1 MNKKFLLI
9 LFLSF
14 FSNNLFADS
23 FNFEKDCPAGKCLPD
38 LVKEAQELT
47 KKAIAEGC
55 LPAEGS
61 STEAI
66 DKFYDGKEVDDR
78 CLGFLQSIKIA
89 NDKIILVQ
97 SILEGAP
104 LLSGETQCRTDQNVN
119 PDLPPS
125 LLQLAEHSENQCTEE
140 KRTEINNQCGDDFK
154 CALVSSSTTIVGPIL
169 KVLNLHDS
177 LQKAMPK
184 NCDVSDDNCFAQL
197 MTGFIDAAWNFLK
210 GTWEL
215 LGMGYEWGKKK
226 VISGWNNFWGI
237 EDKTSNNQLALAQA
251 SEEPGIFQALI
262 DDFPGS
268 MSKMWSGLMTMMKEW
283 VKSDVF
289 CQKWEATPHLSKCL
303 EPLEGFECLSCK
315 SMIRGG
321 CSVLGNVLAEIV
333 PSFLTGGAFS
343 VIKHGSSAAVKLGRA
358 LKVSD
363 KLRKAVQVTRLD
375 KLAKVSVAAGG
386 WTLRSA
392 KAVAIGYLKS
402 PMHKSTMLAMSRI
415 AAKLDGGLAR
425 VVINGG
431 KSTLQ
436 LGGKA
441 LGTSFKVVTF
451 PFDNALTRKAFSY
464 GIKTGD
470 LVSGKV
476 NAVVSGGVR
485 ASGLGSKANAAFQS
499 IDDVSREMA
508 IVESRLAAPRPVNM
522 SSAEMQQ
529 LVEDARKF
537 EALRAEYLTKVQAN
551 RAPILDDLFTKNPQK
566 IELNKLIEEL
576 YPELK
581 YEMELTKTL
590 SGTKVVNAERD
601 LMARIKGVQDPAIRE
616 KLLIELNNWKSKPSR
631 LSLKLDSKRYFHSG
645 EIYKNADMIPED
657 RFVEAMRLTNRN
669 VKTLKPEEVAKLKS
683 GLLKAHEVGAER
695 GGKVFSYTDDEIRL
709 KAKILK
715 EAGYSVDEIDNLLRS
730 GLAGRGFREVIPA
743 RGVAFEAARAVK
755 PEELQAFRDLHKSN
769 LNELL
774 KSGKIKEEMLQP
786 ENLVWAHNPKDG
798 VRYLIVKD
806 PDMYADSLVFSLE
819 KSRWNPFAKPKYT
832 RLSDLPPEFGDLLR
846 LSDGNAIRVTNR
858 MGQPNARK
866 AMFEVIEDAPVSS
879 YKQVIDDVA
888 KASKDPNFASF
899 LNKNADEIEAL
910 MNSGKFTAKDLVPEN
925 LLSLKSLNGK
935 EELLVLRNDLLP
947 EHYRIYSQGKSVS
960 LQEYAKTSGLKY
972 FETADGKLIHIGD
985 SGGFGAYF
993 DEYPAVLSKADA
1005 EKSFA
1010 ELVQRIEKNTD
1021 VANLEKPLSGAKDDI
1036 LFEIRKGSLTIDPIK
1051 GADATIMKL
1060 KNGEDAIVF
1069 LKPSPTGDK
1078 LEYIKLSKRGQY
1090 LEKGY
1095 LDDIA
1100 HEITTEIRFS
1110 NRAKYKVWN
1119 YGDGPKV
1126 EKSIHITELYENRI
1140 NALVK
1145 RYAIKDANGNLI
1157 FDDYINF
1164 LNKHRN
1170 DILKVT
1176 QEGSITN
1183 IGLKNFAKAATDKGD
1198 ELYLAVSPSLRDSTI
1213 VFTPSGPKSLS
1224 EVLKDGK
1231 LVLSDGRTI
1240 LRDSAGK
1247 YSYNKTPKSLEN
1259 FQLVDAVGNSEK
1271 QLSNRIS
1278 DFSNYLKGKGQT
1290 LTPELEQRVL
1300 LSFEQSMQYSAKK
1313 GTGVFT
1319 STTEDLKAI
1328 VKIFDNNSVPREY
1341 SDYLIRSGYAA
1352 RPPTSILG
1360 FADEGLSPFAN
1371 ASFQKRK
1378 DIFVRNLE
1386 QEYADKMRRAPSQ
1399 TAKLSAEEIKRLSEN
1414 LDGMYFVDYQHH
1426 SDELLRMAKG
1436 ETRLADSKLRLKY
1449 NENGDK
1455 AFENF
1460 QNASI
1465 WLNSEKPPLNTQT
1478 MKKIHLKMMEGGVEN
1493 LQPQYM
1499 GTMRPSQVYGNASR
1513 GISQEAVKV
1522 LRENPYVSFLE
1533 TGRTSDGLIKGQIW
1547 YPNVEVISEDALNL
1561 IRKSRPEV
1569 VEYIELR
1576 RALIAK
1582 EAALGD
1588 KIVDLNRIKPNLE
1601 SEIRKLESELTELKN
1616 AIVRTP
1622 TNDEKLIELTS
1633 NLDSAKLRLSK
1644 IDDEVRAAR
1653 NAINEESS
1661 NIKSQLAQL
1670 NADAAYKNRDLVDA
1684 LTEEALQRFNKKRDA
1699 LGVIDTPEKYDRFV
1713 DDLAELQRDMVSI
1726 HPLGNGN
1733 GRTTREF
1740 ALYYPL
1746 KREGFPPPRILDT
1759 NNDLYQPLSAWSKEI
1774 KEGIRNSQKLI
1785 DDFEYRSRMGLKLEE
1800 SPYLLS
1806 PKAPPE
1812 TMELTFKLQGKKDV
1826 LTRVEK
1832 VDPNLFHHYRMQG
1845 IESDNA
1851 LNDLVR
1857 TGKDPSGTWDFI
1869 DKKATEL
1876 YKRDNIYFDHQ
1887 KKGLER
1893 LGLGPVTREFKD
1905 VYGKA
1910 VAADPLLYERKMSQ
1924 FYDDQV
1930 VWRGLANKNSV
1941 KSEEEL
1947 INFFRESNNHMASNA
1962 VLGKRLSSAD
1972 DIRKAGLD
1980 DLEKYRKAIEVDGD
1994 EGIVR
1999 MAKDHSET
2007 GPMYGQS
2014 WGYSTSKDRKVGKA
2028 FAQGAMVVAPYGQH
2042 QKFQHLLKQRVLVG
2056 GMKAKTD
2063 VDLSRLKN
2071 LRNEFSYKY
2080 PRQQEV
2086 MGVGAM
2092 DPDAIQV
2099 VQTLDEAGKATTT
2112 YLRNPD
2118 RPYEVLVIKGEVNP
2132 GEKIPRDLIEKVIDL
2147 RKSN

>member
-1 MNKKFLLI
+1 VSKNIILI

-14 FSNNLFADS
+14 FSGSLLADS

-47 KKAIAEGC
+47 KKAIQEQC

-61 STEAI
+61 SAEAI
-66 DKFYDGKEVDDR
+66 DKFYDGKEIDDR
-78 CLGFLQSIKIA
+78 CLGYLQSIKIT

-104 LLSGETQCRTDQNVN
+104 LVSGETQCRADQNVN

-125 LLQLAEHSENQCTEE
+125 LLQLAQHSENQCTEE
-140 KRTEINNQCGDDFK
+140 KKSQINSQCGDDFK

-169 KVLNLHDS
+169 KLLNAQDA

-197 MTGFIDAAWNFLK
+197 MTGFVDAAWNFLK

-237 EDKTSNNQLALAQA
+237 EDKTSNGQLALAQA

-268 MSKMWSGLMTMMKEW
+268 MGKMWSGLMTMMKEW
-283 VKSDVF
+283 IKSDVF
-289 CQKWEATPHLSKCL
+289 CQEWEGVPHLSKCN
-303 EPLEGFECLSCK
+303 EPLEGFDCLSCK

-343 VIKHGSSAAVKLGRA
+343 VIKHGTNAAVKLGRT

-363 KLRKAVQVTRLD
+363 KLRKAVQLTRLD
-375 KLAKVSVAAGG
+375 KLAKVGTAAGK

-392 KAVAIGYLKS
+392 TTLGKGYLNS
-402 PMHKSTMLAMSRI
+402 PLHKSTMLALSRVGRMM
-415 AAKLDGGLAR
+415 DNGLTR
-425 VVINGG
+425 LVVRSG
-431 KSTLQ
+431 KTTLQ
-436 LGGKA
+436 LGGKTV
-441 LGTSFKVVTF
+441 GTTFKVVTF
-451 PFDNALTRKAFSY
+451 PFDNKLTRAAFTK
-464 GIKTGD
+464 GIKAGD
-470 LVSGKV
+470 LLSGKV

-485 ASGLGSKANAAFQS
+485 SVGLSGRATAALNNV
-499 IDDVSREMA
+499 DDVAKEMA
-508 IVESRLAAPRPVNM
+508 ILETRLSAPRSPSM
-522 SSAEMQQ
+522 SPTEMSA
-529 LVEDARKF
+529 LVEDARKY
-537 EALRAEYLTKVQAN
+537 EALRADYLTKVQAN
-551 RAPILDDLFTKNPQK
+551 RAVVLDDLFTKSPQK
-566 IELNKLIEEL
+566 IELNKVIDEL
-576 YPELK
+576 FPELR
-581 YEMELTKTL
+581 YEDEFVKTI
-590 SGTKVVNAERD
+590 SKTKVVEAERD
-601 LMARIKGVQDPAIRE
+601 LMTRIQAVQDPSTKE
-616 KLLIELNNWKSKPSR
+616 KLLIEFNNWKSKPSR
-631 LSLKLDSKRYFHSG
+631 MALKLDGKRYFHSG
-645 EIYKNADMIPED
+645 EILKNAEMVPED
-657 RFVEAMRLTNRN
+657 RFLEAVRLTGRN
-669 VKTLKPEEVAKLKS
+669 TKAMKAEEVSKLKN
-683 GLLKAHEVGAER
+683 GLFQAHEVGAER
-695 GGKVFSYTDDEIRL
+695 GAKVFSYTSDEIRQ
-709 KAKILK
+709 KARILK
-715 EAGYSVDEIDNLLRS
+715 EAGYTTDEIDNLLRS
-730 GLAGRGFREVIPA
+730 GLAGKGFREVIPA
-743 RGVAFEAARAVK
+743 RGIAFEAARGINA
-755 PEELQAFRDLHKSN
+755 EELKAFRELHKSN
-769 LNELL
+769 LAELL

-798 VRYLIVKD
+798 IRYLLVKD
-806 PDMYADSLVFSLE
+806 PDLYSDSFVFSLE
-819 KSRWNPFAKPKYT
+819 KSRWNPFAKAKYT

-858 MGQPNARK
+858 FGNKNARQ
-866 AMFEVIEDAPVSS
+866 AMFEVIEDAPVAS

-925 LLSLKSLNGK
+925 LISLKSLNGK
-935 EELLVLRNDLLP
+935 EDLLILRNDFLP
-947 EHYRIYSQGKSVS
+947 EHYRVYSEGKSVS
-960 LQEYAKTSGLKY
+960 LKEYAKTTGLKY
-972 FETADGKLIHIGD
+972 FETVDGKLIHIGD

-993 DEYPAVLSKADA
+993 DEYPSVLSKAEA
-1005 EKSFA
+1005 ENSYA
-1010 ELVQRIEKNTD
+1010 DLVQRIEKNSKIT
-1021 VANLEKPLSGAKDDI
+1021 NLSKPLNAAKDDI
-1036 LFEIRKGSLTIDPIK
+1036 LFELRKGSLSLDPVK
-1051 GADATIMKL
+1051 GADATIIKL
-1060 KNGEDAIVF
+1060 KNGDDAIVF
-1069 LKPSPTGDK
+1069 LKPTPNGDK
-1078 LEYIKLSKRGQY
+1078 LEYIKLFKKGQY

-1100 HEITTEIRFS
+1100 SEVTTEVRFS

-1164 LNKHRN
+1164 LNKHRD

-1176 QEGSITN
+1176 QEGSNPN
-1183 IGLKNFAKAATDKGD
+1183 IGLKNFAKATTDKGD
-1198 ELYLAVSPSLRDSTI
+1198 ELYLAVSPSLRDSTVI
-1213 VFTPSGPKSLS
+1213 FTPSGPKSLS

-1240 LRDSAGK
+1240 IRDSAGK

-1278 DFSNYLKGKGQT
+1278 DFSNHLKGKGQT
-1290 LTPELEQRVL
+1290 LTPELEQKVL
-1300 LSFEQSMQYSAKK
+1300 LSLEQSMQYSAKK

-1386 QEYADKMRRAPSQ
+1386 QEFAGKMRRAPSQ
-1399 TAKLSAEEIKRLSEN
+1399 TAKLSSEEIKRLSEN

-1460 QNASI
+1460 QNASV

-1499 GTMRPSQVYGNASR
+1499 GAMRPSQVYGNASR
-1513 GISQEAVKV
+1513 GISPEAVKV

-1561 IRKSRPEV
+1561 IRKSNPEV

-1576 RALIAK
+1576 RALLAK
-1582 EAALGD
+1582 ESAISDRLSA
-1588 KIVDLNRIKPNLE
+1588 LNRVKPNLE
-1601 SEIRKLESELTELKN
+1601 AEVSRLEAELVELNKSRLNPNFADKLEEVS
-1616 AIVRTP
+1616 
-1622 TNDEKLIELTS
+1622 S
-1633 NLDSAKLRLSK
+1633 NLDAAKLRLSK
-1644 IDDEVRAAR
+1644 VDDEVSAAR
-1653 NAINEESS
+1653 SAINQESS
-1661 NIKSQLAQL
+1661 EIKQQLMGL
-1670 NADAAYKNRDLVDA
+1670 NSDASRMNKNLVDA

-1832 VDPNLFHHYRMQG
+1832 VDPNLFHHYRMQV

-1851 LNDLVR
+1851 LKELVR

-1910 VAADPLLYERKMSQ
+1910 VSADPLLYERKMSQ

-1930 VWRGLANKNSV
+1930 VWRGLASKNSV

-1962 VLGKRLSSAD
+1962 VLGKRLSKAD

-2112 YLRNPD
+2112 YLRNPE

-2132 GEKIPRDLIEKVIDL
+2132 GDKIPRDLIEKVIDL
-2147 RKSN
+2147 RN